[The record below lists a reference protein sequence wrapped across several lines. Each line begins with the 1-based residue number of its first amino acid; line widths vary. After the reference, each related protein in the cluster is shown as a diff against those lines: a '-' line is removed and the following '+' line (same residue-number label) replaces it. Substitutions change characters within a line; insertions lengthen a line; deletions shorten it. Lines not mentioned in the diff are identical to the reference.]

1 MASSFRTKVGYNT
14 AKFRAL
20 AALACVPNQWWTVED
35 WAREAGISP
44 IRRMYTYA
52 LRLANYDLVLR
63 GHIGGRVVYRIA
75 REGMKRLTWLK
86 KRMRLTR

>member
-14 AKFRAL
+14 AKLRAL
-20 AALACVPNQWWTVED
+20 AALARVPDQWTVED

-63 GHIGGRVVYRIA
+63 GQFGGRVVYRIA
-75 REGMKRLTWLK
+75 REGIKRLVWLK
-86 KRMRLTR
+86 KRMRPTR